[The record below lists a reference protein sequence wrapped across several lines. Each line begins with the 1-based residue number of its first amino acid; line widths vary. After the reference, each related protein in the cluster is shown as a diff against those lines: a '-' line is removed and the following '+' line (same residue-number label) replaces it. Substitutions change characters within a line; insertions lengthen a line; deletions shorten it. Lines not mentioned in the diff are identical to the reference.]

1 MCHALFDAFV
11 SLVRVTVWAGGGGRT
26 WEGVSMG
33 HSVMN
38 EIQTFLESSFEIFYS
53 ISNGSVHSLAL
64 NLRDFS
70 IKSSFVSVLFSYH

>member
-1 MCHALFDAFV
+1 
-11 SLVRVTVWAGGGGRT
+11 
-26 WEGVSMG
+26 MG

-38 EIQTFLESSFEIFYS
+38 EIQTFLELSFEIFYS